1 MLLISTEDN
10 IFYILSLK
18 DYHFNVVEPN
28 KSPLSLNLIKGKCM
42 NTYYCLN
49 KIGKGHKKGSKRL
62 YRLPVIVGKYER
74 MMMTAN
80 EDSSVSMWK
89 NLTENSS

>member
-18 DYHFNVVEPN
+18 DYHFNVVEPSKN
-28 KSPLSLNLIKGKCM
+28 PLSLNLIKGKYM

-49 KIGKGHKKGSKRL
+49 KIGKGHKGTRRL

-80 EDSSVSMWK
+80 VDSSVSVWK